1 MYSLVP
7 VAEGLL
13 QALPFYGP
21 FIVGGQRDV
30 LACAIVCRLSSSIIV
45 DALNAIGDG
54 VVIPTTA

>member
-1 MYSLVP
+1 
-7 VAEGLL
+7 L